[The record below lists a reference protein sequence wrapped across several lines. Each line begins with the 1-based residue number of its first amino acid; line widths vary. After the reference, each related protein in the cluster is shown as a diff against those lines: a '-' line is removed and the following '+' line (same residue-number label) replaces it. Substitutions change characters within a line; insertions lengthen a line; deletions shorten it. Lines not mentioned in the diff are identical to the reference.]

1 MPFPTPIMQHPVM
14 NKSFQTHVNLYGA
27 VTLVEQE
34 SNGRTAR
41 AFLTIETEDG
51 AISEVPVLVKHRRAL
66 ETLAFYQAHQELHPD
81 EPFIVS
87 IQGRLRKVKGATVLE
102 ATSITFQV
110 AADATRMGGRLS
122 YRLVDRYEQT
132 YGQKT
137 WLQTKS

>member
-1 MPFPTPIMQHPVM
+1 MSRAI
-14 NKSFQTHVNLYGA
+14 NNHVNLYGA
-27 VTLVEQE
+27 VTLIKQE
-34 SNGRTAR
+34 INGRTAWV
-41 AFLTIETEDG
+41 FLTVETEEG
-51 AISEVPVLVKHRRAL
+51 AVSEVPVLVKHRRAL

-87 IQGRLRKVKGATVLE
+87 IQGRLRKVKGATVLD

-122 YRLVDRYEQT
+122 YRLVDRYVAT